1 MRVSLTE
8 SEAGAIPQAISQM
21 ATSHLGSSSAAESR
35 YGSFRPAEAD
45 QSGYTVRFGWGQ
57 SGAALLAPV
66 SDVMVVVDVLSFTT
80 TVTVAVERDCLVYPH
95 PWDTESAAALAQEL
109 GAEVAV
115 SRSLVSPEHPYS
127 LSPATLSR
135 APRGLRIVLPSP
147 NGSAISAAASGDRAV
162 VVAGSLR
169 NAFAV
174 ARFARR
180 SGAIISV
187 VAAGERWPDGSLD
200 PALED
205 LIGAGAI
212 IDGLRRR
219 RRSPEAAAAAAVFL
233 QARKKGLRH
242 VLNECVSGREQRGR
256 GYGDEI
262 DWASALNVSQVVPVL
277 REGAYRAQP

>member
-1 MRVSLTE
+1 VSLNE
-8 SEAGAIPQAISQM
+8 GEPGAIPQAMSQM
-21 ATSHLGSSSAAESR
+21 ASSNLGPGSTAESR

-45 QSGYTVRFGWGQ
+45 QSGYTVRFGWGL
-57 SGAALLAPV
+57 SAAAVLAP
-66 SDVMVVVDVLSFTT
+66 SSHVMVVVDVLSFST

-95 PWDTESAAALAQEL
+95 PWNPESAAALAQEL
-109 GAEVAV
+109 SAEVAV
-115 SRSLVSPEHPYS
+115 SRSLVSPDHPYS
-127 LSPATLSR
+127 LSPVTLSR

-147 NGSAISAAASGDRAV
+147 NGSAISAAAGGGRAV

-180 SGAIISV
+180 SGSIVAVI
-187 VAAGERWPDGSLD
+187 AAGERWPDGSLD

-233 QARKKGLRH
+233 QARKQGLRH

-256 GYGDEI
+256 GYGEEI
-262 DWASALNVSQVVPVL
+262 EWASALNVSRVVPVL
-277 REGAYRAQP
+277 QEGAYRARR

>member
-1 MRVSLTE
+1 
-8 SEAGAIPQAISQM
+8 M
-21 ATSHLGSSSAAESR
+21 ATSNSGPSSAESR
-35 YGSFRPAEAD
+35 YGSFRPVEAD
-45 QSGYTVRFGWGQ
+45 QSGYTVRFGWGL
-57 SGAALLAPV
+57 SAAAVLAPV
-66 SDVMVVVDVLSFTT
+66 SDVMVVVDVLSFST

-95 PWDTESAAALAQEL
+95 PWETESAAALAQEM

-127 LSPATLSR
+127 LSPETLSR

-147 NGSAISAAASGDRAV
+147 NGSAISAAAGEHRAV

-180 SGAIISV
+180 AGAIISV
-187 VAAGERWPDGSLD
+187 IAAGERWPDGSLD

-205 LIGAGAI
+205 LVGAGAI

-219 RRSPEAAAAAAVFL
+219 RRSPEASAAAAAFL
-233 QARKKGLRH
+233 QARRQGLRR
-242 VLNECVSGREQRGR
+242 VLNECVSGREQRSR

-262 DWASALNVSQVVPVL
+262 DWAAALNVTRVVPVL
-277 REGAYRAQP
+277 REGAYQAHR

>member
-1 MRVSLTE
+1 MTTSN
-8 SEAGAIPQAISQM
+8 SGA
-21 ATSHLGSSSAAESR
+21 SSAAESS
-35 YGSFRPAEAD
+35 YASFRPAEAD
-45 QSGYTVRFGWGQ
+45 QSSYTVRFGWGL
-57 SGAALLAPV
+57 SAAAVLAPV
-66 SDVMVVVDVLSFTT
+66 SDVMVVVDVVTFST
-80 TVTVAVERDCLVYPH
+80 TVTVAVERDCIVYPH
-95 PWDTESAAALAQEL
+95 PWDTESASALAQEL

-115 SRSLVSPEHPYS
+115 SRSAVSPEHPYS
-127 LSPATLSR
+127 LSPVTLSR

-147 NGSAISAAASGDRAV
+147 NGSAISAAAGGGRAV

-187 VAAGERWPDGSLD
+187 IAAGERWPDGSLD

-219 RRSPEAAAAAAVFL
+219 RRSPEASAAAAVFR
-233 QARKKGLRH
+233 QARKQGLRQ
-242 VLNECVSGREQRGR
+242 VLNQCVSGREQRGR
-256 GYGDEI
+256 GYGDELE
-262 DWASALNVSQVVPVL
+262 WASALNITDLVPVL
-277 REGAYRAQP
+277 REGAYRAER